1 MRRAKLHFN
10 KRQGGGGRHRSRAL
24 FLAMQRNL
32 EDRRTLISTVARA
45 GADAV
50 IASYGTIRDEREA
63 FGEAA
68 PILKLDLTTVTLGS
82 SYEITDHV
90 PTWTLEHAMRLGVR
104 AVMTYI
110 QLGAPFELDA
120 LKAAGRIAA
129 DCDRHGIDYICEIM
143 PVESPRFPDA
153 YAPDAIA
160 ASCRTGAELGA
171 HVIKTTMPSPA
182 AAIAESVSCGT
193 PIILAAAILQATGAA
208 TWPTF
213 PPRWKRAPAAS
224 RSGAMSGARPIPA
237 RSSNN
242 CATSCTE
249 WRERNECD
257 EPGTAGSPAILM
269 AGSPS

>member
-1 MRRAKLHFN
+1 MRKVSFFSANGRAVVVAIDH
-10 KRQGGGGRHRSRAL
+10 AL
-24 FLAMQRNL
+24 YSWPCKGL
-32 EDRRTLISTVARA
+32 EDRRALINTVANA
-45 GADAV
+45 GADAI

-82 SYEITDHV
+82 SYEVTDHV
-90 PTWTLEHAMRLGVR
+90 PTWSLEHAMRLGVR

-129 DCDRHGIDYICEIM
+129 DCDRHGLDYICEIM

-171 HVIKTTMPSPA
+171 HVIKTTMPSPSA
-182 AAIAESVSCGT
+182 SIAESTSCGT
-193 PIILAAAILQATGAA
+193 PIILAGGNFASDRERYLADISAAIDAGACGVAVGRNVWGAPNPAEVVKQLCRIVHGAA
-208 TWPTF
+208 
-213 PPRWKRAPAAS
+213 
-224 RSGAMSGARPIPA
+224 
-237 RSSNN
+237 
-242 CATSCTE
+242 
-249 WRERNECD
+249 
-257 EPGTAGSPAILM
+257 
-269 AGSPS
+269 

>member
-1 MRRAKLHFN
+1 MRKVGFFSPNGKAVVVAIDH
-10 KRQGGGGRHRSRAL
+10 AL
-24 FLAMQRNL
+24 YSWPCKGL
-32 EDRRTLISTVARA
+32 EDRRALISTVAKA

-82 SYEITDHV
+82 SYAITDHV

-104 AVMTYI
+104 AVMTYV

-120 LKAAGRIAA
+120 LKSAGRIAA
-129 DCDRHGIDYICEIM
+129 DCDRHGLDYICEIM

-160 ASCRTGAELGA
+160 ASCRTGSELGA

-182 AAIAESVSCGT
+182 ARIADSTSCGT
-193 PIILAAAILQATGAA
+193 PIILAGGNFA
-208 TWPTF
+208 
-213 PPRWKRAPAAS
+213 
-224 RSGAMSGARPIPA
+224 
-237 RSSNN
+237 ND
-242 CATSCTE
+242 
-249 WRERNECD
+249 RERYLADISAAMDAGASGVAVGRNVWGAPN
-257 EPGTAGSPAILM
+257 PGEVVKQLCRIVHGPA
-269 AGSPS
+269 

>member
-1 MRRAKLHFN
+1 MRKVSFFSPNGKAVVVAIDH
-10 KRQGGGGRHRSRAL
+10 AL
-24 FLAMQRNL
+24 YSWPCKGL
-32 EDRRTLISTVARA
+32 EDRRAVISTVAKA

-120 LKAAGRIAA
+120 LKSAARIAA
-129 DCDRHGIDYICEIM
+129 DCDRHGLDYICEIM

-182 AAIAESVSCGT
+182 ALIC
-193 PIILAAAILQATGAA
+193 
-208 TWPTF
+208 
-213 PPRWKRAPAAS
+213 
-224 RSGAMSGARPIPA
+224 
-237 RSSNN
+237 
-242 CATSCTE
+242 
-249 WRERNECD
+249 
-257 EPGTAGSPAILM
+257 
-269 AGSPS
+269 